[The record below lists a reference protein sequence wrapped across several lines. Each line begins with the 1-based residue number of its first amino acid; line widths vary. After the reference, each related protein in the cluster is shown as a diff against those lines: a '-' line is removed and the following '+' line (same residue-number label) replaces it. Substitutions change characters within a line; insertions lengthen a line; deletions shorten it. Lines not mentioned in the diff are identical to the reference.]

1 MRITILLLTILV
13 LGCNPKPKVLPS
25 NNVITTDVDN
35 FWMAYDK
42 VVASTDSLEQK
53 TLLETHFMEKA
64 SAGQKAMFAARNY
77 TSDEYL
83 FAINNY
89 PKFWAS
95 VRNNTE
101 EAKTLSADLNA
112 GIAQLKKIYPDL
124 KPAKIYFTIGA
135 LRSNGTTMDS
145 LVLIGSELAFAN
157 PTTETSEFPER
168 LSHLKAFFESNPK
181 ENLVFLNI
189 HEYVHTQQKTTI
201 GYNLL
206 AQTVIEGV
214 AEFLTEVALE
224 RPSPNPQIGFGR
236 KQDAK
241 IKAAFSREMFSP
253 NFYNWLWN
261 SPDNEFGMRDLAYY
275 VGYKISEGYYNQ
287 AKDKQ
292 AAIKA
297 MIQLD
302 YNDETALLDFVDA
315 AKYFEAAASSYKA
328 AFEKSRP
335 TVSRVL
341 ELKDANTAISH
352 KTKIITVEFSEPM
365 NTQRISTDLGESGI
379 EHFPKIEKVVFSE
392 DGKQLYYHVLLE
404 SQKNYEMVLHWNM
417 RSQKGIPLVPYTIKF
432 TTD

>member
-1 MRITILLLTILV
+1 M
-13 LGCNPKPKVLPS
+13 
-25 NNVITTDVDN
+25 
-35 FWMAYDK
+35 
-42 VVASTDSLEQK
+42 
-53 TLLETHFMEKA
+53 
-64 SAGQKAMFAARNY
+64 
-77 TSDEYL
+77 
-83 FAINNY
+83 
-89 PKFWAS
+89 
-95 VRNNTE
+95 
-101 EAKTLSADLNA
+101 
-112 GIAQLKKIYPDL
+112 
-124 KPAKIYFTIGA
+124 
-135 LRSNGTTMDS
+135 
-145 LVLIGSELAFAN
+145 
-157 PTTETSEFPER
+157 
-168 LSHLKAFFESNPK
+168 
-181 ENLVFLNI
+181 FLNI

-224 RPSPNPQIGFGR
+224 RPSPNPQIEFGR